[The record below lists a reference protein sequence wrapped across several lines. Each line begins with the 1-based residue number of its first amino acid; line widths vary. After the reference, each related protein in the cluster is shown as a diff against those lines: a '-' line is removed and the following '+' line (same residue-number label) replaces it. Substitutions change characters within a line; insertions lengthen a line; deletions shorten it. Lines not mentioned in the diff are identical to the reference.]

1 MKFTTGESD
10 ASQTRRCLAAILVA
24 DVADYSRLMGADEES
39 AGLRIHGDNEKL
51 ESDEL

>member
-1 MKFTTGESD
+1 MR
-10 ASQTRRCLAAILVA
+10 TRPGALPQYLVA
-24 DVADYSRLMGADEES
+24 DVADFSRLMGADEES